1 MTIKLMNLEILLKTK
16 EEKAWLM
23 KEKSDNFKEYWI
35 KKSKRLMIK
44 IKKFKNTMKKVI
56 EMTNNLNSWEIK
68 FKNKEEKVKLMKEL
82 LKN

>member
-1 MTIKLMNLEILLKTK
+1 
-16 EEKAWLM
+16 
-23 KEKSDNFKEYWI
+23 
-35 KKSKRLMIK
+35 MIK
-44 IKKFKNTMKKVI
+44 IKKSNNTMKKVI